1 MDAQAI
7 NQMLELRIKDLAA
20 RPPEMTKA
28 ERLQALKK
36 CLGLEPPPPRT
47 PLNATVTGTIERE
60 GYRIDKVR
68 YESRPG
74 LLVTAHLYVP
84 VEEGRYP
91 VILRPHGHWQG
102 KKSEPLVQ
110 ASAIGLVLSGFAVF
124 VVDSPGNSWD
134 VNPQN
139 ERLEMGVHDDPYLAM
154 GVPIQGV
161 YAWDL
166 IRGLDYLETRSDI
179 DPSRVGITGASGG
192 AAATMYAFAI
202 EPRITVAVP
211 VCGIS
216 SQEINPHQGCL
227 CNHVPGVDL
236 LGDRSDI
243 LALRVEDG
251 ALMVIAAQDDPEFPL
266 EGHQRMDEKL
276 RKAFRNARGE
286 NRYRHEV
293 HAFGHD
299 YNRRMREG
307 ALAFFREHLFDEIPR
322 VYAAEPLPL
331 TDGITNYAP
340 ANTVPVDDPTLVVVP
355 EGERQTVTFRELLDR
370 ALAEPYPE
378 PFDAPARVAP
388 WNKYVRLPEIK
399 PGAIVAIHDAGLTPR
414 ESDSHVLPFE
424 QIDIRLTT
432 YLGIS
437 VAEAFAQILHLA
449 MPGGPSTW
457 EEKGLTGDALTS
469 LVASMRTLMGNTPSG
484 PPPGL
489 LIAEGPVAS
498 FTATFVKRLRP
509 DITIQTTHSFTGW
522 EDALRMAIPA
532 LMQPQARYL
541 AF

>member
-36 CLGLEPPPPRT
+36 CLGLEPLPPRT
-47 PLNATVTGTIERE
+47 PLNAAVTGTIERE
-60 GYRIDKVR
+60 GYRIEKVR

-74 LLVTAHLYVP
+74 LLVTAHLYLP
-84 VEEGRYP
+84 AEPGRYP

-139 ERLEMGVHDDPYLAM
+139 ERLGMGIHDDPYLAM

-179 DPSRVGITGASGG
+179 DASRVGITGASGG
-192 AAATMYAFAI
+192 GAASMYTFAI
-202 EPRITVAVP
+202 EPRIHVSVP
-211 VCGIS
+211 VCGIA

-236 LGDRSDI
+236 LGDRSDL
-243 LALRVEDG
+243 LALRVDDG
-251 ALMVIAAQDDPEFPL
+251 ALMVIAAEDDPEFPL
-266 EGHQRMDEKL
+266 EGHRRMDEKL
-276 RKAFRNARGE
+276 KKAFRNARGE
-286 NRYRHEV
+286 NRYRFEL

-299 YNRRMREG
+299 YNRRMRES

-322 VYAAEPLPL
+322 VYAPEPIPL
-331 TDGITNYAP
+331 TDGILNYAP
-340 ANTVPVDDPTLVVVP
+340 ANTVPANDPELVVVP
-355 EGERQTVTFRELLDR
+355 EEERQTVGFRELLDK
-370 ALAEPYPE
+370 ALQEPYPE
-378 PFDAPARVAP
+378 PFNAVARMAP
-388 WNKYVRLPEIK
+388 WNKYVRMPEIK
-399 PGAIVAIHDAGLTPR
+399 PAPIVAIHDAGITPR
-414 ESDSHVLPFE
+414 EEDSLVLPFDE
-424 QIDIRLTT
+424 IDIRLTT

-437 VAEAFAQILHLA
+437 VAETFAQILHLA

-469 LVASMRTLMGNTPSG
+469 LVASMRTLIGNAPSG

-509 DITIQTTHSFTGW
+509 DITIQTTHTFTGW
-522 EDALRMAIPA
+522 EDALQMGIPA